1 MTGMSLRIVITCLL
15 DNIATL
21 WGGYMLITF
30 GSWRVKVDFSNWGVL
45 CCSYVCLL
53 CSSLNTTYKT
63 LLPRNFWNATKN
75 PRTFT
80 ARSTVTD
87 FFTLIGAL
95 LNTNWSLIDKGIP
108 PSFLAKIYKIK
119 KQKGKQHKNK
129 INVNNKDS
137 TSQKNTSIRFLNH
150 STSLVP
156 ILCSFE
162 TKGTMGLVFDVMGCC
177 TGINFGLI
185 ADLTQNWGHLT
196 ES

>member
-30 GSWRVKVDFSNWGVL
+30 GSWRVKVYFSNWGVL
-45 CCSYVCLL
+45 CCSYVYLL
-53 CSSLNTTYKT
+53 YSSLNTTYKT

-75 PRTFT
+75 PRTFI
-80 ARSTVTD
+80 ARSMVTD

-119 KQKGKQHKNK
+119 KTKRKTTQKQNTCKQQGFNFSEKYEYTLSQPFNK
-129 INVNNKDS
+129 PRPN
-137 TSQKNTSIRFLNH
+137 
-150 STSLVP
+150 SL
-156 ILCSFE
+156 
-162 TKGTMGLVFDVMGCC
+162 
-177 TGINFGLI
+177 LI
-185 ADLTQNWGHLT
+185 WN
-196 ES
+196 